1 MPFERLAGDGI
12 EMSNIGISK
21 SFWAMFK
28 ETSLTFSF
36 GLGGLFA
43 GIMIASQLGIFS
55 LSPWVIT
62 LYPIVISAKGVGS
75 GLLSGRLSTG
85 LHLGTI
91 QTRFFGN
98 TTSFYKLI
106 ESLLVLTLVTSV
118 TICAIS
124 LLFGTLFWGITL
136 ADFPA
141 ILVVVVATM
150 ALGLLLSFV
159 TIKVSFISFERGLDP
174 DVVVYPIMSTVA
186 DVFITLCYIAV
197 LNLFFISAWG
207 QWAIGLACLVP
218 VLLVFY
224 ILSKNLH
231 EAEFAKTLKESMVTM
246 LIVSL
251 LVNVTG
257 TLLLGISNFVSERVE
272 IWTIYTALIGMIGNV
287 GSVVGSTA
295 TTKLALGLLV
305 PSFSSMRKHTKSILS
320 AWFSSI
326 IMFIIL
332 AVLSLSIHNLFSFPS
347 FYSLIS
353 IVLVANVLAVATIVV
368 LSFAVSILTFK
379 KGLDPD
385 NFVIPVESSLADSV
399 TSIAL
404 FVSLLLLV

>member
-1 MPFERLAGDGI
+1 
-12 EMSNIGISK
+12 MSHAGISK

-28 ETSLTFSF
+28 ETTLTFSF

-43 GIMIASQLGIFS
+43 GLMLASQIGIFS
-55 LSPWVIT
+55 FSSSAPWVIT

-85 LHLGTI
+85 LHLGTVHPK
-91 QTRFFGN
+91 FFGN
-98 TTSFYKLI
+98 TKSFYKLI
-106 ESLLVLTLVTSV
+106 EALIVLTLVTSI

-124 LLFGTLFWGITL
+124 LVFGQLFWGITL

-150 ALGLLLSFV
+150 ALGLLLSFL

-174 DVVVYPIMSTVA
+174 DVVVYPVMSTVA
-186 DVFITLCYIAV
+186 DIFITLCYIAV
-197 LNLFFISAWG
+197 LNLFFIGALG

-218 VLLVFY
+218 VVLVFY

-231 EAEFAKTLKESMVTM
+231 EVEFIKTLKESIFTM
-246 LIVSL
+246 LIVAF

-257 TLLLGISNFVSERVE
+257 TLLLGISNFVVERVE
-272 IWTIYTALIGMIGNV
+272 IYTIYTALIGMIGNV
-287 GSVVGSTA
+287 GSVIGSTA
-295 TTKLALGLLV
+295 TTKLALGLLA
-305 PSFSSMRKHTKSILS
+305 PSFSSMRNHAKTIFS
-320 AWFSSI
+320 AWAASI
-326 IMFIIL
+326 IMFVVL
-332 AVLSLSIHNLFSFPS
+332 AVLSLSIHSMFSFSS
-347 FYSLIS
+347 FSSLIL
-353 IVLVANVLAVATIVV
+353 IVLVANVLAVAAIAF
-368 LSFAVSILTFK
+368 LSYAVSILTFK
-379 KGLDPD
+379 RGLDPD

-404 FVSLLLLV
+404 FAALLLII

>member
-1 MPFERLAGDGI
+1 MPRA
-12 EMSNIGISK
+12 GISK
-21 SFWAMFK
+21 SFWEMFK

-43 GIMIASQLGIFS
+43 GLMLASQLGIFG

-91 QTRFFGN
+91 HARFFGN
-98 TTSFYKLI
+98 TKSFYKLI
-106 ESLLVLTLVTSV
+106 EALIALTLVTSM

-124 LLFGTLFWGITL
+124 LVFGHLFWGITL

-150 ALGLLLSFV
+150 ALGLLLSFL

-174 DVVVYPIMSTVA
+174 DVVVYPVMSTVA
-186 DVFITLCYIAV
+186 DIFITLCYIAV
-197 LNLFFISAWG
+197 LNLFFIGALG

-218 VLLVFY
+218 VVLVFY

-231 EAEFAKTLKESMVTM
+231 EVEFIKTLKESMVTM
-246 LIVSL
+246 LLVAF

-257 TLLLGISNFVSERVE
+257 TLLLGINKFVAERVE
-272 IWTIYTALIGMIGNV
+272 IYTIYTALIGMIGNV
-287 GSVVGSTA
+287 GSVIGSTA
-295 TTKLALGLLV
+295 TTKLALGLLA
-305 PSFSSMRKHTKSILS
+305 PSFSSMKHHAKAIFS
-320 AWFSSI
+320 AWTASI
-326 IMFIIL
+326 IMFVVL
-332 AVLSLSIHNLFSFPS
+332 AVLSLSIHSMFSFSS
-347 FYSLIS
+347 FSSLIL
-353 IVLVANVLAVATIVV
+353 IVLVANVLAVAAIVF
-368 LSFAVSILTFK
+368 LSYAVSILTFK
-379 KGLDPD
+379 RGLDPD

-399 TSIAL
+399 TSFAL
-404 FVSLLLLV
+404 FAALLLII

>member
-1 MPFERLAGDGI
+1 MSPAGV
-12 EMSNIGISK
+12 SK

-43 GIMIASQLGIFS
+43 GLMLASQLGIFS

-91 QTRFFGN
+91 HPRFFGN
-98 TTSFYKLI
+98 TKSFYKLI
-106 ESLLVLTLVTSV
+106 EALIVLNLVTSV

-124 LLFGTLFWGITL
+124 LVFGYLFWGITL

-141 ILVVVVATM
+141 ILAVVVATM
-150 ALGLLLSFV
+150 ALGLLLAFL

-174 DVVVYPIMSTVA
+174 DVVVYPVMSTVA
-186 DVFITLCYIAV
+186 DIFITLCYIAV
-197 LNLFFISAWG
+197 LNLFFIGALGLWVT
-207 QWAIGLACLVP
+207 GLACLIP
-218 VLLVFY
+218 VFLVFY

-231 EAEFAKTLKESMVTM
+231 EVEFIKTLKESMVTM
-246 LIVSL
+246 LLVAFM
-251 LVNVTG
+251 VNVTG
-257 TLLLGISNFVSERVE
+257 TILLGISNFVAERVE
-272 IWTIYTALIGMIGNV
+272 IYTIYTALIGMIGNV
-287 GSVVGSTA
+287 GSVIGSTA
-295 TTKLALGLLV
+295 TTKLALGLLT
-305 PSFSSMRKHTKSILS
+305 PSFSSMKNHAKNIFS
-320 AWFSSI
+320 AWAASI
-326 IMFIIL
+326 IMFAVL
-332 AVLSLSIHNLFSFPS
+332 AVLSLSIHSLFSFSS

-353 IVLVANVLAVATIVV
+353 VVLVANVLAVAAIAILTY
-368 LSFAVSILTFK
+368 SVSILTFK
-379 KGLDPD
+379 RGLDPD

-399 TSIAL
+399 TSLAL
-404 FVSLLLLV
+404 FVALLLII